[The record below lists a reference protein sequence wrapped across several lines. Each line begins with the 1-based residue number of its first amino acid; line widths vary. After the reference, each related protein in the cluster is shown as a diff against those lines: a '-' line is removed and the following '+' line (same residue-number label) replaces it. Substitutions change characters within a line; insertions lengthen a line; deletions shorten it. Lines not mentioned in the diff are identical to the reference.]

1 MSKTNIKDNLI
12 LPEVRLKLD
21 LDTGYKLNLGKLSF
35 SSYQDQIEKGSKELL
50 DGSNREIA
58 IAFFLDSS
66 KNPISYLV
74 VALGTQDGV
83 TFNTGEVAKAA
94 LLLNA
99 SYVVMVHNHP
109 SGEREFSVDDL
120 IITKKVYETLKN
132 LGINLLDSIILP
144 QGKKSFSLRNDLQ
157 MFYDLIIKKQMQE
170 QRELEN
176 FYIEKV
182 EEINKN
188 K

>member
-1 MSKTNIKDNLI
+1 M
-12 LPEVRLKLD
+12 
-21 LDTGYKLNLGKLSF
+21 
-35 SSYQDQIEKGSKELL
+35 
-50 DGSNREIA
+50 
-58 IAFFLDSS
+58 
-66 KNPISYLV
+66 
-74 VALGTQDGV
+74 
-83 TFNTGEVAKAA
+83 AKAA

-157 MFYDLIIKKQMQE
+157 MFYDLIMKKQMQE